1 MKGVLKV
8 SKEQVIE
15 IERYCDEHVI
25 TRKQRIDELGL
36 SHTAY
41 YYTRGLVSD
50 NAQFPVSKSF
60 VFELS
65 AFSVFNVRKERIS
78 QDLQGFSNIEED
90 NLPFN
95 VAIADVSYEISDNHR
110 LAVGVRNVNEDYF
123 TSPVT
128 SFFTQSSS
136 PNHSITSSLVASCN
150 VFLYT
155 KFLPKE
161 SHIPTHSAEL
171 LIVRIMPVSALSMI
185 SIMWN
190 LAWLPTMQI
199 TPGYMNFRQ
208 NVRAESIS
216 LRIFLSSCPCTS

>member
-15 IERYCDEHVI
+15 IERYCDEHGI

-60 VFELS
+60 VFDLS

-136 PNHSITSSLVASCN
+136 RKKAIFP
-150 VFLYT
+150 
-155 KFLPKE
+155 
-161 SHIPTHSAEL
+161 
-171 LIVRIMPVSALSMI
+171 LIRRC
-185 SIMWN
+185 
-190 LAWLPTMQI
+190 
-199 TPGYMNFRQ
+199 F
-208 NVRAESIS
+208 
-216 LRIFLSSCPCTS
+216 